1 MLYYLS
7 RRRLPSDGD
16 DVTQVQKMA
25 NSIQKLRMCQGFA
38 ANDEEVCYV
47 CPRNGEKEPSWESLS
62 EYYGLSSE
70 FDIRT
75 VPAPD
80 TNHNFPLIPD
90 TDDQSLLAWLL
101 YAYASGV
108 FDEGDIIYTRT
119 LQPARYF
126 LQIREWLGGDDDI
139 SFWFEQHQIE
149 RDIDGPILDKDF
161 YKQMDG
167 LVCISEKQKEAMVE
181 AHPIDREKIYV
192 HHDGVDLRSYEN
204 WTKTGARE
212 DLGMEL
218 NEDIVMYT
226 GHLYPE
232 KDVETLVKAAKH
244 FEEQCIIVG
253 GYPEDV
259 SRIKSN
265 ITVPDNV
272 TFTGFVP
279 PSEIPL
285 YQTAADVLVAT
296 VGANNDTDYFSPLKL
311 FEYMAAGKPMVVSR
325 KPEFEEILSHQE
337 SALMVKPES
346 VSEMAEAI
354 NRCLDDANLGMQLGQ
369 RARERVDQYDWR
381 VRAQNILTDI
391 RTRRM

>member
-1 MLYYLS
+1 
-7 RRRLPSDGD
+7 
-16 DVTQVQKMA
+16 
-25 NSIQKLRMCQGFA
+25 
-38 ANDEEVCYV
+38 
-47 CPRNGEKEPSWESLS
+47 
-62 EYYGLSSE
+62 
-70 FDIRT
+70 
-75 VPAPD
+75 
-80 TNHNFPLIPD
+80 
-90 TDDQSLLAWLL
+90 LL

-253 GYPEDV
+253 GYPDDI

>member
-1 MLYYLS
+1 
-7 RRRLPSDGD
+7 
-16 DVTQVQKMA
+16 
-25 NSIQKLRMCQGFA
+25 
-38 ANDEEVCYV
+38 
-47 CPRNGEKEPSWESLS
+47 
-62 EYYGLSSE
+62 
-70 FDIRT
+70 
-75 VPAPD
+75 
-80 TNHNFPLIPD
+80 
-90 TDDQSLLAWLL
+90 
-101 YAYASGV
+101 
-108 FDEGDIIYTRT
+108 
-119 LQPARYF
+119 
-126 LQIREWLGGDDDI
+126 
-139 SFWFEQHQIE
+139 
-149 RDIDGPILDKDF
+149 
-161 YKQMDG
+161 
-167 LVCISEKQKEAMVE
+167 
-181 AHPIDREKIYV
+181 
-192 HHDGVDLRSYEN
+192 
-204 WTKTGARE
+204 
-212 DLGMEL
+212 MEL

-253 GYPEDV
+253 GYPDDI

>member
-204 WTKTGARE
+204 RTKTGARE

-253 GYPEDV
+253 GYPDDI

>member
-253 GYPEDV
+253 GYPDDI